1 MQERQQFHQAYL
13 CNRYGGCNSGH
24 SSRLDFTDPQ
34 HCSENFPGTLE
45 NRVNKSRVMNLCQII
60 KCGWATWCCGS
71 SLQFLWT
78 FVRQQNFTL
87 NVWMSNLIMCS
98 RTIIIKADCQSL
110 ILLPQE
116 VRPTMAYRQWSRTY
130 SINLAGDCLYNG
142 LVSKHLMESLV
153 VDPPKNSIAFII
165 SWPLC
170 TNKSINHS
178 QVAIKL
184 SQRCL

>member
-1 MQERQQFHQAYL
+1 
-13 CNRYGGCNSGH
+13 
-24 SSRLDFTDPQ
+24 
-34 HCSENFPGTLE
+34 
-45 NRVNKSRVMNLCQII
+45 MNLCQII

-116 VRPTMAYRQWSRTY
+116 VRPTMAYQQWSRTY

-184 SQRCL
+184 SQRSYLTEFNVYKSITH